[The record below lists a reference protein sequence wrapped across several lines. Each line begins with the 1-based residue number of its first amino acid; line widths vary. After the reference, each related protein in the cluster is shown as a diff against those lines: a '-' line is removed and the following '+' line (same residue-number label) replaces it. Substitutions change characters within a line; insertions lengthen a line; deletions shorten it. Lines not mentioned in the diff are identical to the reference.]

1 MVGLYKKEFFITE
14 RRTDFMKRMLKS
26 KSGIIII
33 LFAFITLLVS
43 GCAKSGEDVLKS
55 PEISEIEDTVMK
67 SFDTSDMIKLD
78 DKKLERVYGISADEV
93 DEYFAYVSTSN
104 IKADEVAVFKVK
116 DSEDIEGIKSRI
128 GERMV
133 QLGTSF
139 KDYLP
144 EQYNLIE
151 KHTLGVK
158 GNYVFLA
165 VSKDGESIK
174 IQFDKCFK

>member
-1 MVGLYKKEFFITE
+1 MAGLHKKEFFITE
-14 RRTDFMKRMLKS
+14 RRTDIMKKMLKS
-26 KSGIIII
+26 KSGIIIL
-33 LFAFITLLVS
+33 LFVFITLMIS
-43 GCAKSGEDVLKS
+43 GCAKSGGEVLKN

-67 SFDTSDMIKLD
+67 NFDTSDMIKLD

-93 DEYFAYVSTSN
+93 GGYFAYVSTSN

-116 DSEDIEGIKSRI
+116 DSKDIEGIKSKI

-133 QLGTSF
+133 QLGTGF

-144 EQYNLIE
+144 EQYSLIE
-151 KHTLGVK
+151 KYTLDVK
-158 GNYVFLA
+158 GNYVFLV

-174 IQFDKCFK
+174 AQFDKCFK